1 VQQAI
6 ALSLIAEP
14 VNLPLILVRQYG
26 MLGYLRF
33 FKKESTIIEAK
44 ETGVR
49 NLDLRLSSAWPE
61 LLAFAERFNFEKTD
75 VDKEIEK

>member
-1 VQQAI
+1 
-6 ALSLIAEP
+6 
-14 VNLPLILVRQYG
+14 

-61 LLAFAERFNFEKTD
+61 LVAFAEKFNFDNTD
-75 VDKEIEK
+75 IDEEITKQGHAPCVAILI